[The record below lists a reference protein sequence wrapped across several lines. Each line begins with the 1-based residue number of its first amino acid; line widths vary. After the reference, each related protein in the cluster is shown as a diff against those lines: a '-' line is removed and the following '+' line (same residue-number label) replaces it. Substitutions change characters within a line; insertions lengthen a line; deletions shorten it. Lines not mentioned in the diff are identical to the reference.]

1 MLETIVTKII
11 LGVSLAAPIGP
22 VNAEMI
28 KRGLV
33 SGFWGSFSVRLGGA
47 VANSI
52 CLLIAY
58 FGLGKLIQHPMILL
72 IVSCIGEIIIIY
84 IGITTIMK
92 AMSKNFM
99 SSIDNKICLET
110 NKAKQHYSIKN
121 GLAVGLALAFTSPVG
136 LMFWLG
142 TFAATIQQEA
152 TTKVSIYN
160 LLINFF
166 IIAGVLIW
174 GAFVSLILHFGS
186 KIIDQ
191 KKLRIISALSGLI
204 LIYFGVK
211 YGINS
216 FNIFKNLFL

>member
-1 MLETIVTKII
+1 MLEIIMTKII
-11 LGVSLAAPIGP
+11 LGISLAAPIGP

-52 CLLIAY
+52 CLLVAY
-58 FGLGKLIQHPMILL
+58 FGLGKLIQHPIILL
-72 IVSCIGEIIIIY
+72 IVSLIGEIIIIY
-84 IGITTIMK
+84 MGTSTIIRS
-92 AMSKNFM
+92 MSKNFM
-99 SSIDNKICLET
+99 SSIDNRVSLEVNQT
-110 NKAKQHYSIKN
+110 KKHYSIRN
-121 GLAVGLALAFTSPVG
+121 GLMVGMALAFTSPVG

-142 TFAATIQQEA
+142 TFAATMQQEA
-152 TTKVSIYN
+152 TTKVCLYN

-191 KKLRIISALSGLI
+191 KKLRIVSALSGLI

-216 FNIFKNLFL
+216 FNNFKNLFL

>member
-1 MLETIVTKII
+1 MLEIIVTKMI

-28 KRGLV
+28 KRGLA

-58 FGLGKLIQHPMILL
+58 FGLGKLIQHPIILL
-72 IVSCIGEIIIIY
+72 IVSCLGEIIIIY
-84 IGITTIMK
+84 MGTSTIIK
-92 AMSKNFM
+92 SMSKNFM
-99 SSIDNKICLET
+99 SSIDNSISLEASRT
-110 NKAKQHYSIKN
+110 KKHYSIRN
-121 GLAVGLALAFTSPVG
+121 GLMVGMALAFTSPVG

-142 TFAATIQQEA
+142 TFAATMQQEA
-152 TTKVSIYN
+152 TTKVGMYN

-191 KKLRIISALSGLI
+191 KKLRIVSALSGLI
-204 LIYFGVK
+204 LIYFGIK

-216 FNIFKNLFL
+216 FNNFNNLFL